1 MTRSTPLLLLAL
13 GLGACSLHYTVH
25 MDPSMQGQ
33 KLSSA
38 PIAVLPISGLDYRP
52 PAGCMAPD
60 PDPYAPQQW
69 EQAWNVQIQR
79 DLTETFP
86 NEQFMFLRRGE
97 GPLADPRLDPDLI
110 QIKAAR
116 APRPQKKVSGDEDA
130 IMYQSLPADPDLAPL
145 LATLGSQT
153 GARYAVVFVSPS
165 LAFEAQTTTT
175 TTYNPNGGF
184 STSSSTTTM
193 YTGDIQVQIWDCSS
207 GMLLYTSGGIYTATE
222 SCLLPD
228 ARERAERGANQD
240 LSDRLDA
247 ILALLL
253 TEHPDA
259 SSVIVDA
266 PAGE

>member
-1 MTRSTPLLLLAL
+1 MRRFVPLLAL
-13 GLGACSLHYTVH
+13 LLGACAPYYTTH
-25 MDPSMQGQ
+25 IDPSMQGQ
-33 KLSSA
+33 KLSAA
-38 PIAVLPISGLDYRP
+38 PVAVLPISGLDYRP
-52 PAGCMAPD
+52 PMGCMAPE

-69 EQAWNVQIQR
+69 ERRWNERIQE
-79 DLTETFP
+79 DLTTAFP

-116 APRPQKKVSGDEDA
+116 APRPQHKMGGDVDE
-130 IMYQSLPADPDLAPL
+130 ITWQSMPADPDLAPL
-145 LATLGSQT
+145 LATLGSAT

-175 TTYNPNGGF
+175 YSYNPSTGMG

-193 YTGDIQVQIWDCSS
+193 YTGDIQIQIWDCAS
-207 GMLLYTSGGIYTATE
+207 GLLLYTSGGIYTATE

-228 ARERAERGANQD
+228 ARERALQGADED
-240 LSDRLDA
+240 LDERLDA

-253 TEHPDA
+253 TEHPGNGTA
-259 SSVIVDA
+259 IVEA
-266 PAGE
+266 AEE